1 MMKAFEDA
9 RAATEEMFAN
19 EEEAILEEAIPAEE
33 VEEPTETVE
42 QSDETVETPT
52 ETEEA
57 TEQVEEQPEEQPTQ
71 EEVILNDAVNTA
83 EIATQ
88 TAQEKDMQLQQA
100 LQELEA
106 LKAQN
111 QSMQGAIAELSKK
124 NEENLIEEAM
134 QPPVLDINGLAF
146 ATEEEIKQA
155 QARYAQQMSE
165 YNRQQILKELEPT
178 LAYAKKGMQDAEKTE
193 MLSALS
199 EVPELKGIGD
209 MMPQLERI
217 IASNKW
223 LQSDDMPMDEKL
235 INAYAIARGVNAI
248 NTPPEEP
255 KELTSEELME
265 LYDKNPTFQELVE
278 KKRLDAIK
286 NSNSQQ
292 VPPFSASSG
301 AVNAALNIK
310 EKPKTFEEASERTRR
325 MFGLE

>member
-1 MMKAFEDA
+1 MQNFDEAI
-9 RAATEEMFAN
+9 RATEELFAQEQANN
-19 EEEAILEEAIPAEE
+19 EEIPPVTEETPPVENEQPTEETIPPT
-33 VEEPTETVE
+33 EEPTAE
-42 QSDETVETPT
+42 QT
-52 ETEEA
+52 A
-57 TEQVEEQPEEQPTQ
+57 
-71 EEVILNDAVNTA
+71 LNDAVQTA
-83 EIATQ
+83 EIAAQ
-88 TAQEKDMQLQQA
+88 TAQEKDSQLQQA

-111 QSMQGAIAELSKK
+111 QQMQGTLEELSKK

-146 ATEEEIKQA
+146 ATEDEVRQA
-155 QARYAQQMSE
+155 QEEHHKKSYE
-165 YNRQQILKELEPT
+165 YYRQQIMKELEPT
-178 LAYAKKGMQDAEKTE
+178 LEYAKKGMQEAEKAET
-193 MLSALS
+193 LSALS
-199 EVPELKGIGD
+199 QVPELAGIND
-209 MMPQLERI
+209 MLPQLDKI
-217 IASNKW
+217 IANNRW
-223 LQSDDMPMDEKL
+223 LQSDDIPMEEKY

-286 NSNSQQ
+286 QSQQ

-310 EKPKTFEEASERTRR
+310 EKPKTFDEASERTRQ
-325 MFGLE
+325 MFGMM